1 MEVTVDSSGA
11 RRMLDR
17 VYDAVGQGVHSRF
30 QLLGR
35 TLRDELRPQ
44 IPKKTGRAR
53 GSIFFRLDSVDREE
67 TLLLVGGD
75 LVQAPHLIYIEHGRG
90 KERGKTGPIRRFQ
103 DRNEE
108 RIQGSIA
115 DAVGQHVR
123 AAGGND

>member
-1 MEVTVDSSGA
+1 
-11 RRMLDR
+11 MLDR
-17 VYDAVGQGVHSRF
+17 VHSAIGEGIHSRF

-67 TLLLVGGD
+67 SLLLVGGD

-90 KERGKTGPIRRFQ
+90 RTRGKTGPIRRFQ
-103 DRNEE
+103 DRNEA
-108 RIQGSIA
+108 RIQSSVA
-115 DAVGQHVR
+115 DAVGERVR
-123 AAGGND
+123 AAGGNG